1 MTPSGIVFVKLGGAA
16 ITDKTKPRTS
26 LPERIN
32 DLAGQIS
39 RAWKNHPEMRLV
51 IGHGSGSFGH
61 FSAQKYNTKNG
72 VRSSCDWL
80 GFAEVWNDARQL
92 NELVL
97 HALLAAGLPVIAFP
111 PSAWIVTENRVPVTF
126 MVEPI
131 RSALGNRLIP
141 VVNGDV
147 IFDRTIGGTIL
158 STEDVFS
165 LLANELHPDRII
177 LASREP
183 GVWKDY
189 PENTQLA
196 ASISLSEF
204 QSSSISAGGSAGMDV
219 TGGMAKKIGLM
230 MDILRRNP
238 AIEITIT
245 GGMDDHSLL
254 NALEGRPTGTRLQKD
269 G

>member
-26 LPERIN
+26 LPERID
-32 DLAGQIS
+32 DLAGQIA
-39 RAWKNHPEMRLV
+39 RAWKNHPEIRLV

-61 FSAQKYNTKNG
+61 FSAQKFNTKNG
-72 VRSSCDWL
+72 VHSPGDWL

-92 NELVL
+92 NEQVV
-97 HALLAAGLPVIAFP
+97 HALLASGLPVIAFP
-111 PSAWIVTENRVPVTF
+111 PSAWIVTENREPVSF
-126 MVEPI
+126 MSEPI
-131 RSALGNRLIP
+131 KNALENRLIP

-147 IFDRTIGGTIL
+147 IFDRATGGTIL
-158 STEDVFS
+158 STEDVFA
-165 LLANELHPDRII
+165 LLADELHPDRII

-204 QSSSISAGGSAGMDV
+204 QSSSIAAGGSAGMDV

-230 MDILRRNP
+230 MDILHRDP

-245 GGMDDHSLL
+245 GGMDNHSLFD
-254 NALEGRPTGTRLQKD
+254 ALEGRPTGTRLQKD